1 MKLIEGNKLWS
12 DLGFCDEDGIKTNKN
27 NEQMMKGNFFLKN

>member
-12 DLGFCDEDGIKTNKN
+12 DLGFCDEDTISKSILSNRN
-27 NEQMMKGNFFLKN
+27 N